1 MNRRRRTEI
10 LIKGND
16 DLPKKLA
23 AQIKNRYEINIV
35 EHPENG
41 LVMIKMRETARRQL
55 FYLGEV
61 LVTEAKVSIDGNLGM
76 GIVCGDN
83 EESALNLAIID
94 AAYKCRLEETETWEE
109 ILINEEN
116 IIKEKLDEEADKILK
131 TKVDFRTMNV

>member
-16 DLPKKLA
+16 DLHKKLA

-35 EHPENG
+35 ERPENG

-83 EESALNLAIID
+83 EELALNLAIID
-94 AAYKCRLEETETWEE
+94 AAYKCRLEETETWEQ

-116 IIKEKLDEEADKILK
+116 IIKEKLDQEADKILK